1 MSNPSIGIIIP
12 SKFESEFISIPH
24 HVSGMGKINVIHK
37 VYELSKV
44 YDKIVL
50 FGFCGGLKGVE
61 IGEIV
66 KPCLFVEGDYDVS
79 PLEEYPHQLL
89 QTGRLSCAMISQ
101 DRFLKTNPYTFDFD
115 KAVTDM
121 ESYAFVDTCLR
132 LNIKYEVVKI
142 VSDIVGENSEKD
154 FLESCRKLAPK
165 LEKVI
170 SENIISIR

>member
-1 MSNPSIGIIIP
+1 MSNQSIAIIIP
-12 SKFESEFISIPH
+12 SKFESEFLSVPH

-37 VYELSKV
+37 IYELAKEG

-50 FGFCGGLKGVE
+50 SGFCGGLKGVE
-61 IGEIV
+61 IGEVV

-89 QTGRLSCAMISQ
+89 QTGRLSCAIISQ
-101 DRFLKTNPYTFDFD
+101 DSFLKTNPYTFDFD

-121 ESYAFVDTCLR
+121 ESYAFVDACLR
-132 LNIKYEVVKI
+132 LNIKYEVLKI

-154 FLESCRKLAPK
+154 FLESCRKLASK

-170 SENIISIR
+170 NEISISS